1 MAANLVG
8 NPMPTQ
14 ALQVKPGERMPWI
27 GCAVLLAAAM
37 NAAVGLP
44 AWAQHR
50 VVEPDGRITYT
61 DRPLSYEQARPGG
74 ERSAGEGVGNPPGS
88 DWTAGLP
95 YDQRQ
100 AAQRWPVRL
109 YTSPACPAC
118 DQGRDWL
125 RRQGV
130 PVREGQVLREED
142 VTELLRET
150 GGRELPVL
158 MVGGQRLLGFAS
170 SEWGELL
177 RLAGYSLGQPL
188 PATWQAPAPQP
199 LVPVKPVPPATARP
213 APVAPAAPADLGDPK
228 RFRF

>member
-1 MAANLVG
+1 MLI
-8 NPMPTQ
+8 Q
-14 ALQVKPGERMPWI
+14 ALQVQPGQRMP
-27 GCAVLLAAAM
+27 GLGRAVLLAAAM
-37 NAAVGLP
+37 STAVGLP

-74 ERSAGEGVGNPPGS
+74 ERTAGDGIGNPPGR

-130 PVREGQVLREED
+130 PVREGQVLREEG

-150 GGRELPVL
+150 GSRELPVL
-158 MVGGQRLLGFAS
+158 MVGRQRLLGFAS
-170 SEWGELL
+170 SEWEELL
-177 RLAGYSLGQPL
+177 RLAGYPLGQPL
-188 PATWQAPAPQP
+188 PPTWQAPVPQP
-199 LVPVKPVPPATARP
+199 LVPAKTPPPSMARP
-213 APVAPAAPADLGDPK
+213 APQAPLVLPDLGDTK